1 MGEPAFNQQVE
12 KEHLQDQNTL
22 LVLALNNKLH
32 CLLAWWL
39 GGQLNLPSGMLM

>member
-12 KEHLQDQNTL
+12 KGHLQDQNTL

-32 CLLAWWL
+32 CLLA
-39 GGQLNLPSGMLM
+39 QLNLPSGMLM